1 MIAVPQVQNVPPN
14 QIVSVSQVQRV
25 IYNNNG
31 TIIIILS
38 FHHIIKKSLI
48 YKSVELSTEKALF
61 HKFKL
66 LRKNTHVERF
76 TSSVNFKSIY
86 D

>member
-38 FHHIIKKSLI
+38 FYHFIIS
-48 YKSVELSTEKALF
+48 S
-61 HKFKL
+61 
-66 LRKNTHVERF
+66 KNH
-76 TSSVNFKSIY
+76 
-86 D
+86 